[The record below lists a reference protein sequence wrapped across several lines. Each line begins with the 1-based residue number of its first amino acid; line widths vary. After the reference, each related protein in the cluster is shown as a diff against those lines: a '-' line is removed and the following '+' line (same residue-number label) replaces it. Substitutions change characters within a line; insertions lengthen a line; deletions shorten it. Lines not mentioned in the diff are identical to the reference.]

1 MSQNQFT
8 QNINGENAKGTQIG
22 EMRDYFEGKS
32 ITVGLSAEDTKQIL
46 QAIEQLRKEDRQE
59 LEKYLQQIKEA
70 KTQEEKKGLAHRAS
84 EFIRE
89 RGWGIFDSLVA
100 SGILML
106 STGTK

>member
-1 MSQNQFT
+1 MEFT

-32 ITVGLSAEDTKQIL
+32 ITIGLSAQDTKQLI
-46 QAIEQLRKEDRQE
+46 QAIGQLKEDDRKEFE
-59 LEKYLQQIKEA
+59 SHMQQIKEA
-70 KTQEEKKGLAHRAS
+70 KTEEEKKSLARKAS

-100 SGILML
+100 GGILML
-106 STGTK
+106 SKGSQ